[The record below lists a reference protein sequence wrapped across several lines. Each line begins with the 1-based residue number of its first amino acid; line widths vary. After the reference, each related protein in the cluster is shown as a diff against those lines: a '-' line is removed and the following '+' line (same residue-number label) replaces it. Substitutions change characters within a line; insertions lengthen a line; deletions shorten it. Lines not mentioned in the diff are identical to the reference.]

1 MERIREIVTQTEI
14 ENSTNELK
22 IVLRPISS
30 RGVNNFREKL
40 ENNINS
46 QNTLP
51 YMTEIENIRVIADET
66 IRTINNSTSS
76 ERRIEFMQSVINHKN
91 I

>member
-51 YMTEIENIRVIADET
+51 YMTEIENIRVIDDET
-66 IRTINNSTSS
+66 IITINNSTSS
-76 ERRIEFMQSVINHKN
+76 ERRIEFMRSVINHKN

>member
-1 MERIREIVTQTEI
+1 MLTCVTLFY
-14 ENSTNELK
+14 STNELK
-22 IVLRPISS
+22 MVLRPISS

-51 YMTEIENIRVIADET
+51 YMTEIENIRVIDDET
-66 IRTINNSTSS
+66 IITINNSTSS